1 MRFCLVCFAFGAI
14 HLHLGGAPMHMD
26 TSFGRPRDPVMD
38 QVANILKGILSNLT
52 KHRSLVAIADEV
64 SKSTLTAEQRAM
76 VLDDLERQV
85 KKLNAGGESYALD
98 AYLAE
103 HPTEKDAPKKFKESL
118 VTVVSAL
125 KTHVQQV

>member
-1 MRFCLVCFAFGAI
+1 MRFSLVCLAFGSI
-14 HLHLGGAPMHMD
+14 HLRMGAPMHMD

-38 QVANILKGILSNLT
+38 QVADILKGILSNLT
-52 KHRSLVAIADEV
+52 KHRSLVAIADTV
-64 SKSTLTAEQRAM
+64 SKSKDLSAEQKAM

-85 KKLNAGGESYALD
+85 KKLNSGGESFALD

-103 HPTEKDAPKKFKESL
+103 HPTEKDAPKRFKESL

-125 KTHVQQV
+125 KSQ

>member
-1 MRFCLVCFAFGAI
+1 
-14 HLHLGGAPMHMD
+14 MHMD
-26 TSFGRPRDPVMD
+26 TNFGRPRDPVMD

-103 HPTEKDAPKKFKESL
+103 HPTEKDAPKRFKESL

-125 KTHVQQV
+125 KTHV